1 MFTQP
6 QIPDVQNELP
16 GIPPCPLCGGSTGIY
31 SRYIP
36 SPACIHYSP
45 SVANIPLSLPRHVH
59 YIHHHCISPGDRRQT
74 CVSGAIHSSISMR
87 GNCFL
92 PRLQWEHVGKDDT
105 ATHLMDFISSTF
117 LPTEWPF
124 LGSISQFSSVNCPV
138 TVFLVS
144 WSRSE
149 VRCNFFSHISHIWFS
164 S

>member
-1 MFTQP
+1 MNFR
-6 QIPDVQNELP
+6 VF
-16 GIPPCPLCGGSTGIY
+16 PCAPYVEGPRGSTPDI
-31 SRYIP
+31 
-36 SPACIHYSP
+36 SPPPHVFI
-45 SVANIPLSLPRHVH
+45 IPLPQQIFPYPFLGTYITIH
-59 YIHHHCISPGDRRQT
+59 YIHHPCISPADRRQT
-74 CVSGAIHSSISMR
+74 CVSGAIHGSISMR
-87 GNCFL
+87 ENCFL